1 MEIVVRRRLEQMVRL
16 CNITLPP
23 LLPQQWLAE
32 KERDVVKDRTKV
44 RDRDKVKDRTAVRT
58 RDVVKD
64 AIRDKVRDKEAENE

>member
-32 KERDVVKDRTKV
+32 KERDVVKDRTK
-44 RDRDKVKDRTAVRT
+44 DKVKDVVKDRTAVRT

-64 AIRDKVRDKEAENE
+64 KVRDKVKDKEAENE